1 MKIKYIIPILLI
13 LIVMTTTILKIKSN
27 KIENYYSK
35 YIETTG
41 TTKIYNEKYKE
52 IGTLEKGVR
61 LKISKIENNMFKI
74 EDSIYL
80 IDYKNTKKINKI
92 SETSKKY
99 LPLNYSITK
108 ENIKNKYFN
117 LRNIDLEVIKED
129 NKFYKVKFLNNIYDI
144 EKEGFKRKEK
154 QQKEE
159 YKNKISILN
168 YSNVTDINHIESHLK
183 YLKEKGYLSV
193 TEEDI
198 NDMVNGKINLEKK
211 TIFIVLKKE
220 TNEIRKLF
228 KKYNYNYKIS
238 NKYILTN
245 SSSNK
250 KRIYSSYDMKNINLA
265 NFDKLLNNE
274 IIFEGEKATSIPVI
288 NYHFFYDPTLD
299 EKCGELICL
308 TTQKFESHLKYLKDN
323 GYRTLT
329 MREYV
334 DWIYGRIELPKKSV
348 LLTIDDGAMGTG
360 KHNGNKLNP
369 LLEKYQINA
378 TLFLITGWWNIENYR
393 GYFLDI
399 ESHTNDMHL
408 RVKCDNLNRKKPQI
422 YCKNNKEILD
432 DLKKSIEITNSN
444 DAFCFPFYA
453 QDERTRNLVKEAGFK
468 VAFIG
473 GNRRST
479 RNDNKMLEPRY
490 PIKANITLEE
500 FIRIVTM

>member
-13 LIVMTTTILKIKSN
+13 LIVMTTIILKIKSN

-159 YKNKISILN
+159 YKHKISILN

-250 KRIYSSYDMKNINLA
+250 KKNIL
-265 NFDKLLNNE
+265 
-274 IIFEGEKATSIPVI
+274 II
-288 NYHFFYDPTLD
+288 
-299 EKCGELICL
+299 
-308 TTQKFESHLKYLKDN
+308 
-323 GYRTLT
+323 
-329 MREYV
+329 
-334 DWIYGRIELPKKSV
+334 
-348 LLTIDDGAMGTG
+348 
-360 KHNGNKLNP
+360 
-369 LLEKYQINA
+369 
-378 TLFLITGWWNIENYR
+378 
-393 GYFLDI
+393 
-399 ESHTNDMHL
+399 
-408 RVKCDNLNRKKPQI
+408 
-422 YCKNNKEILD
+422 
-432 DLKKSIEITNSN
+432 
-444 DAFCFPFYA
+444 
-453 QDERTRNLVKEAGFK
+453 
-468 VAFIG
+468 
-473 GNRRST
+473 
-479 RNDNKMLEPRY
+479 
-490 PIKANITLEE
+490 
-500 FIRIVTM
+500 

>member
-13 LIVMTTTILKIKSN
+13 LIVMTTIILKIKSN

-299 EKCGELICL
+299 EKCGE
-308 TTQKFESHLKYLKDN
+308 Y
-323 GYRTLT
+323 
-329 MREYV
+329 M
-334 DWIYGRIELPKKSV
+334 
-348 LLTIDDGAMGTG
+348 
-360 KHNGNKLNP
+360 
-369 LLEKYQINA
+369 
-378 TLFLITGWWNIENYR
+378 
-393 GYFLDI
+393 
-399 ESHTNDMHL
+399 
-408 RVKCDNLNRKKPQI
+408 
-422 YCKNNKEILD
+422 
-432 DLKKSIEITNSN
+432 
-444 DAFCFPFYA
+444 
-453 QDERTRNLVKEAGFK
+453 
-468 VAFIG
+468 
-473 GNRRST
+473 
-479 RNDNKMLEPRY
+479 
-490 PIKANITLEE
+490 EE
-500 FIRIVTM
+500 

>member
-13 LIVMTTTILKIKSN
+13 LIIMTTIILKIKSN

-80 IDYKNTKKINKI
+80 IDYKNTKKINEI
-92 SETSKKY
+92 SEISKKY

-129 NKFYKVKFLNNIYDI
+129 NKFYKVKFLNNIYNI
-144 EKEGFKRKEK
+144 EKEGFTRKEK
-154 QQKEE
+154 QREEE

-168 YSNVTDINHIESHLK
+168 YSNVTDINHIESNLK
-183 YLKEKGYLSV
+183 LLKEKGYLSV
-193 TEEDI
+193 TEEDL
-198 NDMVNGKINLEKK
+198 NDMMSGKINLEKK
-211 TIFIVLKKE
+211 TIFIVLKQE
-220 TNEIRKLF
+220 TDEIRKLF
-228 KKYNYNYKIS
+228 KKYNYKYKIS

>member
-1 MKIKYIIPILLI
+1 MKIKYIIPIILI
-13 LIVMTTTILKIKSN
+13 LIIMTTIILKIKSN

-52 IGTLEKGVR
+52 IGTLEKGVK

-154 QQKEE
+154 QQEEE

-168 YSNVTDINHIESHLK
+168 YSNVTDINHIESNLK
-183 YLKEKGYLSV
+183 LLKEKGYLSV
-193 TEEDI
+193 TEEDL
-198 NDMVNGKINLEKK
+198 NDMMSGKINLEKK
-211 TIFIVLKKE
+211 TIFIVLKQE
-220 TNEIRKLF
+220 TDEIRKLF

-299 EKCGELICL
+299 EKCGESICL

-334 DWIYGRIELPKKSV
+334 DWIYERIELPKKSV

-408 RVKCDNLNRKKPQI
+408 RVKCDNSNRKKPQI

-432 DLKKSIEITNSN
+432 DLKKSIKITNSN

>member
-13 LIVMTTTILKIKSN
+13 LIVMTTIILKIKSN

-52 IGTLEKGVR
+52 IGTLEKGIR

-74 EDSIYL
+74 ENSIYL
-80 IDYKNTKKINKI
+80 IDYKNTKKINEI
-92 SETSKKY
+92 SEISKKY

-250 KRIYSSYDMKNINLA
+250 KRIYSSYDMKNINLV
-265 NFDKLLNNE
+265 NFNKLLNNE

-288 NYHFFYDPTLD
+288 NYHFFYDPTLN

-360 KHNGNKLNP
+360 KHNGNK
-369 LLEKYQINA
+369 
-378 TLFLITGWWNIENYR
+378 
-393 GYFLDI
+393 
-399 ESHTNDMHL
+399 
-408 RVKCDNLNRKKPQI
+408 
-422 YCKNNKEILD
+422 
-432 DLKKSIEITNSN
+432 
-444 DAFCFPFYA
+444 
-453 QDERTRNLVKEAGFK
+453 
-468 VAFIG
+468 
-473 GNRRST
+473 
-479 RNDNKMLEPRY
+479 
-490 PIKANITLEE
+490 
-500 FIRIVTM
+500 